1 MAGPIRIA
9 ILADARQ
16 ATKTVSTFGDK
27 VSRSAGV
34 ATVGLAGLGAA
45 AIGAAG
51 AAEQV
56 AVANKRV
63 GNILGNMGEGA
74 ATERV
79 LKLAEAQEALTGV
92 DDVVIKSA
100 QAKLATFEAVA
111 KSADVAGGAFDRATK
126 ATVDLAAAGFGTAES
141 NAVALGKAL
150 QDPIKGITA
159 LTRSG
164 ITFTAA
170 EKEKIKALTES
181 GKASEAQGII
191 LSTIEK
197 QVGGTAAATATSS
210 SKMAAAFENISESVG
225 ALLLPILERVTP
237 VVQSVTNTFAANP
250 KILLG
255 VAAAIAVVAGGLLV
269 LNGVLK
275 AIAIVQKAAA
285 VAQIALNIAMSAN
298 PIGIIIVAVAAL
310 VAGLVWFFTQT
321 KVGRRIVDGAMKG
334 IKAAIDGVV
343 SWWKNTAVPFLKA
356 GWLGIQ
362 IMFQLG
368 KAKVQSIMNGI
379 LSVIKTVWKYSPLG
393 IIVSNWGRII
403 SWVKGIP
410 GRVRS
415 ALGSLGGILIRAG
428 QAIIDGFLSGLRAG
442 FESVKSF
449 VGGIGSW
456 IAAHKGPRAY
466 DLKLLVKN
474 GGWIMRG
481 LRDGIAGDIP
491 ALKRTLE
498 GVAGVVAGT
507 DMGAL
512 TAPGAA
518 AAGRLALLSRPG
530 PGAAPTS
537 AGLPPIVISFDSTGD
552 PLLDVL
558 LNMLQ
563 KYIKINGGNVQRVL
577 GGS

>member
-27 VSRSAGV
+27 VGRSAGI
-34 ATVGLAGLGAA
+34 ATVGLGLLGAA
-45 AIGAAG
+45 AVGAAG

-56 AVANKRV
+56 ATANNRV
-63 GNILGNMGEGA
+63 KNILGNMGEGK

-79 LKLAEAQEALTGV
+79 LALAEAQEALTGV

-111 KSADVAGGAFDRATK
+111 KSADKVGGTFDRATK
-126 ATVDLAAAGFGTAES
+126 ATVDLAAAGFGSAES

-170 EKEKIKALTES
+170 EKEKIKTLTES
-181 GKASEAQGII
+181 GKASQAQGII

-210 SKMAAAFENISESVG
+210 AKMAAAFENISESVG

-237 VVQSVTNTFAANP
+237 VVQSVTNTLAANP
-250 KILLG
+250 KILL
-255 VAAAIAVVAGGLLV
+255 AVAGGVAVLATGLIV

-275 AIAIVQKAAA
+275 AIAIAQKVAA
-285 VAQIALNIAMSAN
+285 VAQIALNVAMSAN
-298 PIGIIIVAVAAL
+298 PIGIIIVLVAAL
-310 VAGLVWFFTQT
+310 VAGLVWFFTKTKLGQT
-321 KVGRRIVDGAMKG
+321 IVRNVWKG
-334 IKAAIDGVV
+334 IQAAINGVV
-343 SWWKNTAVPFLKA
+343 SWWKNTAIPFLKA

-368 KAKVQSIMNGI
+368 KAKVESIMRGI
-379 LSVIKTVWKYSPLG
+379 LTVIQTVWKYSPLG
-393 IIVSNWGRII
+393 IIVNNWGKII
-403 SWVKGIP
+403 AWVKGIP
-410 GRVRS
+410 GRVAS
-415 ALGSLGGILIRAG
+415 ALGSLAG
-428 QAIIDGFLSGLRAG
+428 RLVSAGMSIISGFLSGLRAG

-449 VGGIGSW
+449 VGGIGDW

-481 LRDGIAGDIP
+481 LRTGIEGDLP
-491 ALKRTLE
+491 ALKRTLA
-498 GVAGVVAGT
+498 GVAGVVSGT

-512 TAPGAA
+512 GAPGSAA
-518 AAGRLALLSRPG
+518 ARRISLLSTPG
-530 PGAAPTS
+530 PGPSA
-537 AGLPPIVISFDSTGD
+537 AGLPPIILSFAATGD
-552 PLLDVL
+552 PLLDAIIEAL
-558 LNMLQ
+558 K
-563 KYIKINGGNVQRVL
+563 KYIKINGGSPERVL
-577 GGS
+577 GRG